1 MSLKATVTAMLLDS
15 LRVDVADFEARTG
28 WSVQPQGLC
37 QGDVCLPLPADA
49 VDEGA
54 LDIEAVADRTGMPLV
69 HDEAHDLWALG
80 PAAGPDRRALTTA
93 QAPELELP
101 DLRTGERFRLSSLRG
116 QKVLLI
122 ACASW

>member
-1 MSLKATVTAMLLDS
+1 VLLDS
-15 LRVDVADFEARTG
+15 LRAPIDDFEARTG

-49 VDEGA
+49 VDGDTNT
-54 LDIEAVADRTGMPLV
+54 LDVNVVAQRAGMPLV
-69 HDEAHDLWALG
+69 HDETHGLWALG
-80 PAAGPDRRALTTA
+80 PAAGADRHALTTA

-116 QKVLLI
+116 QKVLLL
-122 ACASW
+122 AWASW